1 MLLVKLN
8 LIIFQL
14 YELLTKY
21 FNWPVIKFQM
31 FFLKHNYINSFCNTV
46 TCQYLYGPAN
56 KAFCCRCQWGMCHPV
71 LAISTLI
78 QTNFFTIPFSHLFP
92 NLALKFHTRLQ
103 TRLLK
108 EKYSCHRQPNNQ
120 VFSDNLLL
128 ITTRVQCTHILSLLP
143 IPLLLFLG
151 LFRFI

>member
-71 LAISTLI
+71 LEISTLI
-78 QTNFFTIPFSHLFP
+78 QTNFFTIPFSQP
-92 NLALKFHTRLQ
+92 VSKPGLKIPYPFADPAPKRKVL
-103 TRLLK
+103 
-108 EKYSCHRQPNNQ
+108 CHRQPNNQ